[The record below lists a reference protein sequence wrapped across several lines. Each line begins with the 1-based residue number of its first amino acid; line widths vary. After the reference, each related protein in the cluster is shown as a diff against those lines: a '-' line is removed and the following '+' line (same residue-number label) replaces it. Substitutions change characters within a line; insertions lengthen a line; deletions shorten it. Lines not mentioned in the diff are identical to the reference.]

1 MREPVAP
8 ARTLSGAV
16 YAEIR
21 SDILAGRYTPGSKLS
36 PRVIATQS
44 KVSLSVVREALTRL
58 TEQGLVISE
67 PQLGFSV
74 VGLDIDDVRDL
85 SRVRI
90 LIEGAALKNAVL
102 NADVEYEAGIVASH
116 HRMVRNAP
124 AVDDGTERVTDEW
137 ARAHAE
143 FHRALISACPSPR
156 LRDLA
161 DSMRETAELY
171 RRWSG
176 SFPTQQAPR
185 DVSAELAAEPCVLAA
200 ELLIAVEGGGE
211 PGPQRRVGGPLSCGD
226 GAGGAGAI
234 RAFPQSADLAADVG
248 LGIEPRPRDSRYLP
262 FPRDRR
268 HRPAIP
274 FSGPRR
280 HRGRTRRT
288 PGWLRARPGC
298 PPS

>member
-1 MREPVAP
+1 MRDPVAP

-21 SDILAGRYTPGSKLS
+21 SDILAGLYTPGSKLS

-58 TEQGLVISE
+58 TEQGLVVSE

-74 VGLDIDDVRDL
+74 VGLDIDAVRDL

-90 LIEGAALKNAVL
+90 LIEGEALREAVL

-116 HRMVRNAP
+116 HRMVRHAP
-124 AVDDGTERVTDEW
+124 TAEDGTERVTDEW

-161 DSMRETAELY
+161 ESMRETAELY

-176 SFPTQQAPR
+176 SFPTQQAAPR
-185 DVSAELAAEPCVLAA
+185 DVSAEHRGLMDAALD
-200 ELLIAVEGGGE
+200 
-211 PGPQRRVGGPLSCGD
+211 RD
-226 GAGGAGAI
+226 
-234 RAFPQSADLAADVG
+234 ADLAAR
-248 LGIEPRPRDSRYLP
+248 LLAIHINNTAALLERYVAA
-262 FPRDRR
+262 DRSQ
-268 HRPAIP
+268 PAA
-274 FSGPRR
+274 G
-280 HRGRTRRT
+280 
-288 PGWLRARPGC
+288 
-298 PPS
+298 

>member
-58 TEQGLVISE
+58 TEQGLVVSE

-90 LIEGAALKNAVL
+90 LIEGAALKDAVL

-116 HRMVRNAP
+116 HRMARNAP
-124 AVDDGTERVTDEW
+124 AVEDGTERVTDEW
-137 ARAHAE
+137 ARAHAA

-185 DVSAELAAEPCVLAA
+185 DVSAEHRGLMDAALD
-200 ELLIAVEGGGE
+200 
-211 PGPQRRVGGPLSCGD
+211 RD
-226 GAGGAGAI
+226 
-234 RAFPQSADLAADVG
+234 ADLAARLLAVHINNTAALLERYVAADRSQPDVG
-248 LGIEPRPRDSRYLP
+248 LVTNADGAAS
-262 FPRDRR
+262 
-268 HRPAIP
+268 
-274 FSGPRR
+274 
-280 HRGRTRRT
+280 
-288 PGWLRARPGC
+288 
-298 PPS
+298 

>member
-16 YAEIR
+16 YAQIR
-21 SDILAGRYTPGSKLS
+21 SDILAGQYTPGSKLS

-58 TEQGLVISE
+58 TEQGLVVSE

-74 VGLDIDDVRDL
+74 VGLDIDDLRDL

-90 LIEGAALKNAVL
+90 LIEGAALKDAVL

-124 AVDDGTERVTDEW
+124 ATDTERVTDEW

-176 SFPTQQAPR
+176 AFPTQQAPR
-185 DVSAELAAEPCVLAA
+185 DVAAEHRGLMDAA
-200 ELLIAVEGGGE
+200 LD
-211 PGPQRRVGGPLSCGD
+211 RN
-226 GAGGAGAI
+226 
-234 RAFPQSADLAADVG
+234 ADLAARLLTEHINNTAALLERYVAADRSQPDVG
-248 LGIEPRPRDSRYLP
+248 LVTNADG
-262 FPRDRR
+262 
-268 HRPAIP
+268 AA
-274 FSGPRR
+274 G
-280 HRGRTRRT
+280 
-288 PGWLRARPGC
+288 
-298 PPS
+298 

>member
-16 YAEIR
+16 YAQIR

-44 KVSLSVVREALTRL
+44 TVSLSVVREALTRL
-58 TEQGLVISE
+58 TEQGLVVSE

-90 LIEGAALKNAVL
+90 LIEGGALRDAVL
-102 NADVEYEAGIVASH
+102 NADVDYEAGIVASH

-124 AVDDGTERVTDEW
+124 SKEDGTERVTEEW
-137 ARAHAE
+137 ARAHAD
-143 FHRALISACPSPR
+143 FHRALIAACPSPR

-176 SFPTQQAPR
+176 SFPTQQPPR
-185 DVSAELAAEPCVLAA
+185 DIAAEHRGLMDAA
-200 ELLIAVEGGGE
+200 LD
-211 PGPQRRVGGPLSCGD
+211 RD
-226 GAGGAGAI
+226 
-234 RAFPQSADLAADVG
+234 ADLAAR
-248 LGIEPRPRDSRYLP
+248 LLTEHINNTAALLERYVAA
-262 FPRDRR
+262 DR
-268 HRPAIP
+268 
-274 FSGPRR
+274 SQ
-280 HRGRTRRT
+280 
-288 PGWLRARPGC
+288 PGVSLAAEADGAA
-298 PPS
+298 S